1 MSVQSPNVPTLE
13 PVYLVEATYVANAAE
28 ARAPFRPAHLARLTE
43 LKGSGVVVEAGAY
56 ADASASL
63 LMLRAATENEA
74 VALPFRPLE
83 QDGLPASTLAN
94 ANGGQLD
101 GANAV
106 PTAVP

>member
-28 ARAPFRPAHLARLTE
+28 ARAPFRPAHLAHLTV

-74 VALPFRPLE
+74 LDLCRADVYWQNGIWVDLKARAFARLP
-83 QDGLPASTLAN
+83 
-94 ANGGQLD
+94 
-101 GANAV
+101 
-106 PTAVP
+106 

>member
-63 LMLRAATENEA
+63 LMFRAATENEA
-74 VALPFRPLE
+74 LDLCRADVYWQNGIWVDLKARAFARLP
-83 QDGLPASTLAN
+83 
-94 ANGGQLD
+94 
-101 GANAV
+101 
-106 PTAVP
+106 

>member
-1 MSVQSPNVPTLE
+1 MSAQSPNVPTLE

-74 VALPFRPLE
+74 LDLCRADVYWQNGIWVDLKARAFARLP
-83 QDGLPASTLAN
+83 
-94 ANGGQLD
+94 
-101 GANAV
+101 
-106 PTAVP
+106 

>member
-74 VALPFRPLE
+74 LDLCRADVYWQNGIWVDLKARAFARLP
-83 QDGLPASTLAN
+83 
-94 ANGGQLD
+94 
-101 GANAV
+101 
-106 PTAVP
+106 